1 MQLQERTISVRYLL
15 QMLFTSKKKNDFP
28 EHCGDKKY
36 FGPLI
41 EDFKIPN
48 VPRNFRGKKIIIIHV
63 E

>member
-1 MQLQERTISVRYLL
+1 
-15 QMLFTSKKKNDFP
+15 MLFTSKKKNDFP